1 MSTIQ
6 SFVEKKVGSCTVNLY
21 LCLKIGYTIFKLASE
36 TIYITAHFYNE
47 KTGTS
52 ISRIHPHDSVRAC
65 VTIFISTKFHHKKS
79 LGNSRV

>member
-21 LCLKIGYTIFKLASE
+21 LCLKIGYTFFKLASE

-65 VTIFISTKFHHKKS
+65 VTIFISTKSYQKKS